1 MGNPVTGA
9 AYGLVARHSRLRRIN
24 EAGQQTAALHYAG
37 ALKAEGRRLLAQAV
51 DASDVSAAKSL
62 MSDAD
67 YIAKLA
73 KNNNRTAKRVS
84 NSYEAYEAAEELLGR
99 AGFQG
104 ISLGNSI
111 FRGAFGDD
119 TRFIEQIEASNSA
132 NEALSSIYRS
142 AHDKATRE
150 AERFAPDYTVVDYL
164 DRPSGEKWDQAFDG
178 MMNLMTSGTSNTG
191 FYRIVWGNDPYQDR
205 VAQLVDLF
213 ENNPNLFTDL
223 VQNSTDLMSKD
234 VLTREDFEILA
245 SEIISEY
252 DQVLPAGYF
261 DEIRERAAAGESRWD
276 LVEQEFETILTL
288 NGYAIELKSSESL
301 ILNLQNRIRQ
311 KLSILAKIK
320 QRKIGLMKNLTIFF
334 QF

>member
-1 MGNPVTGA
+1 
-9 AYGLVARHSRLRRIN
+9 
-24 EAGQQTAALHYAG
+24 
-37 ALKAEGRRLLAQAV
+37 LKAEGRRLLAEAL

-73 KNNNRTAKRVS
+73 KNNHRGAKRVS
-84 NSYEAYEAAEELLGR
+84 NSYEAAEELLGR

-104 ISLGNSI
+104 INLGNSI

-178 MMNLMTSGTSNTG
+178 MMKSYD
-191 FYRIVWGNDPYQDR
+191 FGNKQYW
-205 VAQLVDLF
+205 F
-213 ENNPNLFTDL
+213 
-223 VQNSTDLMSKD
+223 
-234 VLTREDFEILA
+234 
-245 SEIISEY
+245 
-252 DQVLPAGYF
+252 
-261 DEIRERAAAGESRWD
+261 
-276 LVEQEFETILTL
+276 
-288 NGYAIELKSSESL
+288 
-301 ILNLQNRIRQ
+301 
-311 KLSILAKIK
+311 LSYCLG
-320 QRKIGLMKNLTIFF
+320 Q
-334 QF
+334 